1 MSRLRG
7 FPDSHGPQAV
17 CIGGGHGLA
26 ATLRAMRR
34 VTDSI
39 TAVVGVSDD
48 GGSSGRLRAE
58 FGVLPP
64 GDLRMA
70 LAALC
75 GDDTWGRTWSR
86 VVQHRFGGTGD
97 LEGHSLGNLLITS
110 LWEETGDVVAGLDWV
125 ASLLGAQGRV
135 LPVALQPLDIV
146 ASVAGLDPDRPEA
159 QTPVR
164 GQVAVATTAGTV
176 RSIRVEPASP
186 PACPEA
192 VDAIESADIIV
203 LGPGSWY
210 TSVIA
215 PLLVPGLL
223 AAVLGSGAQ
232 RVIVLNLEAQRGE
245 TSGFTPQQYLKVLVE
260 QFGRFPADTVIA
272 DPRSVIGPT
281 ALESACRD
289 LVGADL
295 LVRPVS
301 SSRSGSGVHDPDLLA
316 AAFAEVTGRG
326 RIPPWR

>member
-1 MSRLRG
+1 MMK
-7 FPDSHGPQAV
+7 FW
-17 CIGGGHGLA
+17 A
-26 ATLRAMRR
+26 ALWP
-34 VTDSI
+34 I
-39 TAVVGVSDD
+39 I
-48 GGSSGRLRAE
+48 
-58 FGVLPP
+58 
-64 GDLRMA
+64 A
-70 LAALC
+70 LA
-75 GDDTWGRTWSR
+75 
-86 VVQHRFGGTGD
+86 VPV
-97 LEGHSLGNLLITS
+97 LEMVGIYRIWLGI
-110 LWEETGDVVAGLDWV
+110 
-125 ASLLGAQGRV
+125 GAW
-135 LPVALQPLDIV
+135 
-146 ASVAGLDPDRPEA
+146 
-159 QTPVR
+159 T
-164 GQVAVATTAGTV
+164 
-176 RSIRVEPASP
+176 
-186 PACPEA
+186 
-192 VDAIESADIIV
+192 
-203 LGPGSWY
+203 
-210 TSVIA
+210 
-215 PLLVPGLL
+215 LVWLLL